1 MDLEIE
7 KNNSIDMTI
16 DRNDNINLDFG
27 GQYCNINYNV
37 LTNKPKIND
46 VTLINN
52 KTSEELGLQDKM
64 EALSVQEIE
73 KILYLRGD

>member
-1 MDLEIE
+1 MDLEINT
-7 KNNSIDMTI
+7 NNSIDMTI
-16 DRNDNINLDFG
+16 DRNNNINLDFG
-27 GQYCNINYNV
+27 GQYCNTNYNV

-64 EALSVQEIE
+64 DEITMQD
-73 KILYLRGD
+73 IDNIIFG

>member
-16 DRNDNINLDFG
+16 DRNNNINLDFG
-27 GQYCNINYNV
+27 GQYCNTNYNI

-52 KTSEELGLQDKM
+52 KTSKELGLQDKM
-64 EALSVQEIE
+64 DEITMQD
-73 KILYLRGD
+73 IDNIIFG